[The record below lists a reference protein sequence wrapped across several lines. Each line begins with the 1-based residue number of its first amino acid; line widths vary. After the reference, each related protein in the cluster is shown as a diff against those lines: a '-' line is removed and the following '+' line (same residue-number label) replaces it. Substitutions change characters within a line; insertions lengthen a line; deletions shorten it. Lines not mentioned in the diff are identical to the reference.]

1 MPKLIKNGQIVDDP
15 RSVVKLAEGESAEAI
30 ALPGTPALLPLAVWL
45 ARRDEILASNV
56 PDGIAHGVW
65 LDASEGPESIAG
77 DLGHFAVIGVNFP
90 KFTDGRS
97 YSTARLLRERYGYRG
112 EIRAVGDVLQ
122 DQLYFMKR
130 CGIDAYALREDKDL
144 TAALASLNDFSESY
158 QAAADQPQPLFRRRA
173 H

>member
-15 RSVVKLAEGESAEAI
+15 RSVVKLAEGQSAEAI
-30 ALPGTPALLPLAVWL
+30 VLPATPALLPLAVWL
-45 ARRDEILASNV
+45 ARRDEILKS
-56 PDGIAHGVW
+56 GIAHGVW
-65 LDASEGPESIAG
+65 LDAGVGPEAIAG
-77 DLGHFAVIGVNFP
+77 DLGHFAVVGVNFP

-97 YSTARLLRERYGYRG
+97 YSTARLLRERYGFQG

-144 TAALASLNDFSESY
+144 TAALASLTDFSESY